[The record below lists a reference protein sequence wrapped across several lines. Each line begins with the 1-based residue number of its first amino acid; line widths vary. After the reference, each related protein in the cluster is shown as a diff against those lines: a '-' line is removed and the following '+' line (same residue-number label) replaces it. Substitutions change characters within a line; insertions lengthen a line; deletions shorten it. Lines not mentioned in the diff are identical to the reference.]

1 MKKIVAAVLILI
13 FAFSGAAFGRIN
25 KKAVSRAWKNIARA
39 ENFPV
44 LEINFEDDD
53 EPNAWVAYEDE
64 ENYSVHV
71 TTGLMEIL
79 ESESEIA
86 GVLGHE
92 LGHIKLGHYYNFELS
107 DTVRAIMGA
116 NLERTDDLAQAV
128 GNIDM
133 ELKESKFSREQETE
147 ADNYGVKI
155 LVKAGYSSW
164 GLYDAMKKF
173 EDNDYGTES
182 NGFNSHPA
190 SEERLKNLAAQ
201 ARKNN
206 YDRKNNHEKEI
217 DSLADILMGR

>member
-1 MKKIVAAVLILI
+1 MKKIFAAVLILI

-25 KKAVSRAWKNIARA
+25 KKTVSRAWKNIARA
-39 ENFPV
+39 GNFEE
-44 LEINFEDDD
+44 LEINFEDDG

-64 ENYSVHV
+64 KNYSVHV
-71 TTGLMEIL
+71 TTGLMKIL
-79 ESESEIA
+79 ESEAEIA

-116 NLERTDDLAQAV
+116 NLENADDLAKAV
-128 GNIDM
+128 GNIDI

-155 LVKAGYSSW
+155 LEKAGYSAW
-164 GLYDAMKKF
+164 GLYNAMKRF
-173 EDNDYGTES
+173 DENDFGTEK
-182 NGFNSHPA
+182 NGFSSHPA
-190 SEERLKNLAAQ
+190 SEERLRNLAVQ
-201 ARKNN
+201 ARKNDN
-206 YDRKNNHEKEI
+206 DDEI